1 MRLYKSVR
9 ADSIFVMNVVS
20 KYSYQL
26 SGSDTRHFSSTRN
39 YYEITIGYIE

>member
-9 ADSIFVMNVVS
+9 ADSTSVTKVVS

-39 YYEITIGYIE
+39 YYEVTIGYIK